1 MCVVNVSVCVC
12 VCVWVVEMALVV
24 VMVVEVEACVSEM
37 MIVVIVAGWTTD
49 AQLHGLARRYPQTRP
64 SCTQRLRFRQF
75 LLLQKSRCMCEWE
88 PVRGCRCRMCSQVV
102 HVWVGGVYYGGRGRL
117 RLSRVLTYA
126 WILRG

>member
-1 MCVVNVSVCVC
+1 MCECVYVCVRVHVCVVDAS
-12 VCVWVVEMALVV
+12 VWVVVV
-24 VMVVEVEACVSEM
+24 VVVVVEEACVSEM
-37 MIVVIVAGWTTD
+37 MIVVIVAGWTTN

-102 HVWVGGVYYGGRGRL
+102 HVWVGVGVWYVL
-117 RLSRVLTYA
+117 RRARQAETEY
-126 WILRG
+126 